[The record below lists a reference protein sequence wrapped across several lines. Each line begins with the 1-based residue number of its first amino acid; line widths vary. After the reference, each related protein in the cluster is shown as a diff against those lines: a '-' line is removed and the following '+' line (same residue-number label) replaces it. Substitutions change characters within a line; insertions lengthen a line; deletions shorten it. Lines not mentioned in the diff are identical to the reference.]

1 MRWQRAARLHAGG
14 LAACGILLVVQLATL
29 VTIEGCVDGTTPDC
43 SDAATHCGPDVD
55 AALDVLSPALP
66 EAAPPTD
73 APNDASSTADA
84 NGGGDADLDAGDEG

>member
-1 MRWQRAARLHAGG
+1 MRWQRAAPLRVGG
-14 LAACGILLVVQLATL
+14 LAACGIVLVQL
-29 VTIEGCVDGTTPDC
+29 VTFQGCVDGTTPDC

-55 AALDVLSPALP
+55 ATSDVLEAALP

-73 APNDASSTADA
+73 APNDTSSTADA